1 MLPANGDA
9 PNAAAGQAEERLAV
23 PIVFRNERRS
33 NPSIG
38 RVPFGRAIRAFN
50 LPLRANLSLSR
61 ASPSAFFARQSLLAT
76 TLRHPAQNWQTARQP
91 PTILA
96 RIGVAAGKSIPAGA
110 QCCLSDVQPRPGVDP
125 LASESKPSDAN
136 PPAGS
141 KPVRF
146 LRCPEKSG
154 KVPGNSGYRAVSVPR
169 AGKSEVAGQPQLGA
183 AGSGS
188 ATPIRLTLIA
198 LRNSRLAPANWRK
211 SDISPSLGK
220 NLAALGAF
228 CSRPRRTP
236 TLQEVR
242 RLPLPSEC
250 SDRGSTPFRG
260 PGQIPRE

>member
-1 MLPANGDA
+1 MQPPAKRRKGLRSPSSSETNVDRIHPSAGFPSAAPSVRLICHCAQIYPSHARRRQHSSRAKVYWPRLYGILHRIGKRRANG
-9 PNAAAGQAEERLAV
+9 
-23 PIVFRNERRS
+23 RRYS
-33 NPSIG
+33 
-38 RVPFGRAIRAFN
+38 
-50 LPLRANLSLSR
+50 
-61 ASPSAFFARQSLLAT
+61 
-76 TLRHPAQNWQTARQP
+76 
-91 PTILA
+91 A

-154 KVPGNSGYRAVSVPR
+154 KVPGNSGYRAVSVPC

-198 LRNSRLAPANWRK
+198 LRNSRLAPANGRK

-242 RLPLPSEC
+242 RLPLPASA
-250 SDRGSTPFRG
+250 
-260 PGQIPRE
+260 QIADQPRSGGRAKFL